1 MKQIRKLLALVLACL
16 TLVLTLPSTA
26 LAANRGE
33 PAGYVS
39 QVNSVFTMPKPGQA
53 LPTTATNYVADTIV
67 TATWEPSGN
76 VAVDQ
81 TYTCKVRLVLGDGDG
96 YPIYVYAQSGYIDI
110 GINYP
115 SGHYESL
122 ISQSFADNPSI
133 AWQIDQ
139 NYVSNPTTWVWGTVN
154 YSLSVTPY
162 HSINYNTNGG
172 TITSTG
178 YPTYVADGD
187 SVSQSSLPTAK
198 KTGYIF
204 KGWEWDYDKGLIFG
218 DLSSALSAVYSPV
231 YLKAVWETEPVNYTL
246 SYNAN
251 GGSGS
256 MSSQTVTEGQAAKL
270 KTNTFIKTGYYFT
283 GWNTKANGSG
293 TSYSDG
299 AYATFYGN
307 TTLYAQWQK
316 YADPVITFNKND
328 GSGTT
333 VTQTVPYGESAT
345 LNANSF
351 TRTGYTFTGWNT
363 KADGSGTA
371 YGDGAS
377 ISPSSNIT
385 LYAQWQPN
393 TYSLS
398 FDSNGGSGSM
408 ASQIVTEGQAT
419 TLKSNTFTKTGHTFT
434 AWNTKAD
441 GTGTAYNDGAD
452 VTLHG
457 NTTLYAQWTINTYSF
472 SFDANGGTGSMSG
485 GSAAYGES
493 IQLPGNAFTR
503 PKYTFTGWNTR
514 ANGSGTAYADNAS
527 LTLTEDT
534 TLYAQWTLVT
544 DYTILIPDGD
554 NITVDPA
561 TKIGSA
567 QIGIQSGSTIPEDK
581 QLQMSVNAGR
591 HYDDAAQ
598 CYRLCNNTGG
608 QLLFYALAYK
618 GNEVNPGNAQG
629 GVLLETASSDAVF
642 EGFQNRVSVTVGTA
656 KTAGRY
662 TDTLTFRFALV

>member
-1 MKQIRKLLALVLACL
+1 MKQIRKLLALVLACM

-39 QVNSVFTMPKPGQA
+39 QVNSAFTMPKPGQA

-67 TATWEPSGN
+67 TASWEPSGN

-96 YPIYVYAQSGYIDI
+96 YPIYVYAQTGYIDI

-154 YSLSVTPY
+154 YSISVTPY

-198 KTGYIF
+198 KTGYVF
-204 KGWEWDYDKGLIFG
+204 KGWEWDYDKGLILG
-218 DLSSALSAVYSPV
+218 NLSSMLSAVYGPV

-256 MSSQTVTEGQAAKL
+256 MSSQTVTEGQSTKL
-270 KTNTFIKTGYYFT
+270 KT
-283 GWNTKANGSG
+283 
-293 TSYSDG
+293 
-299 AYATFYGN
+299 
-307 TTLYAQWQK
+307 
-316 YADPVITFNKND
+316 
-328 GSGTT
+328 
-333 VTQTVPYGESAT
+333 
-345 LNANSF
+345 
-351 TRTGYTFTGWNT
+351 
-363 KADGSGTA
+363 
-371 YGDGAS
+371 
-377 ISPSSNIT
+377 
-385 LYAQWQPN
+385 
-393 TYSLS
+393 
-398 FDSNGGSGSM
+398 
-408 ASQIVTEGQAT
+408 
-419 TLKSNTFTKTGHTFT
+419 NTFTKTGHTFT

-472 SFDANGGTGSMSG
+472 SFDANGGSGSMSG
-485 GSAAYGES
+485 GSAAYGEN

-503 PKYTFTGWNTR
+503 PKYTFTGWNTK

-534 TLYAQWTLVT
+534 TLYAQWILVT

-554 NITVDPA
+554 NITVDPE

-567 QIGIQSGSTIPEDK
+567 DIGIQAGSVIPEDK

-598 CYRLCNNTGG
+598 CYRLLNNTGG
-608 QLLFYALAYK
+608 QLLFYVLAYK
-618 GNEVNPGNAQG
+618 GNEVNPGNSRG

-642 EGFQNRVSVTVGTA
+642 AGFQNRVSVTVGTA
-656 KTAGRY
+656 RTAGRY

>member
-16 TLVLTLPSTA
+16 TLVLALPSTA

-39 QVNSVFTMPKPGQA
+39 QVNSAFTMPKPGQA

-67 TATWEPSGN
+67 TATWEPSGS

-187 SVSQSSLPTAK
+187 SLSQSSLPTAK

-204 KGWEWDYDKGLIFG
+204 KGWEWDYDKGLILG
-218 DLSSALSAVYSPV
+218 NLSSALSAVYGPV
-231 YLKAVWETEPVNYTL
+231 YLKAVWETEPVNYVL

-256 MSSQTVTEGQAAKL
+256 MASQTVTEGQAAKL
-270 KTNTFIKTGYYFT
+270 KTNTFTKTGYYFT

-307 TTLYAQWQK
+307 TTLYAQWEK
-316 YADPVITFNKND
+316 YADPVITFDKND

-333 VTQTVPYGESAT
+333 ATQTVPYGESTT
-345 LNANSF
+345 LNTNSF
-351 TRTGYTFTGWNT
+351 TRTGYTF
-363 KADGSGTA
+363 SG
-371 YGDGAS
+371 
-377 ISPSSNIT
+377 
-385 LYAQWQPN
+385 
-393 TYSLS
+393 
-398 FDSNGGSGSM
+398 
-408 ASQIVTEGQAT
+408 
-419 TLKSNTFTKTGHTFT
+419 
-434 AWNTKAD
+434 WNTKAD
-441 GTGTAYNDGAD
+441 GTGTAYNNGAN
-452 VTLHG
+452 VTLHE
-457 NTTLYAQWTINTYSF
+457 NTTLYAQWQLNTYSF
-472 SFDANGGTGSMSG
+472 SFDANGGSGSMSG

-493 IQLPGNAFTR
+493 IQLPGNTFTR
-503 PKYTFTGWNTR
+503 PKYTFSGWNTK
-514 ANGSGTAYADNAS
+514 ADGSGTAYADNAS

-544 DYTILIPDGD
+544 DYTVLLPDGD
-554 NITVDPA
+554 NITVDPES
-561 TKIGSA
+561 KIGSA
-567 QIGIQSGSTIPEDK
+567 QIGIQAGSVIPEDK
-581 QLQMSVNAGR
+581 QLQMSVNAGT

-598 CYRLCNNTGG
+598 CYRLRNNTGG

-618 GNEVNPGNAQG
+618 GNEVNPGANG
-629 GVLLETASSDAVF
+629 DIVVLETADSDAVF
-642 EGFQNRVSVTVGTA
+642 TGFQNRVSVTVGTA
-656 KTAGRY
+656 RTAGRY

>member
-16 TLVLTLPSTA
+16 TLVLALPSTA

-39 QVNSVFTMPKPGQA
+39 QVNSAFTMPKPGQA

-67 TATWEPSGN
+67 TAAWEPSGN

-122 ISQSFADNPSI
+122 ISQSFADNPGI

-187 SVSQSSLPTAK
+187 SVSQSSLPTATK
-198 KTGYIF
+198 SGYVF
-204 KGWEWDYDKGLIFG
+204 KGWEWDYDKGLILG
-218 DLSSALSAVYSPV
+218 NLSSALSAVYGPL

-256 MSSQTVTEGQAAKL
+256 MASQTVTEGQAAKL
-270 KTNTFIKTGYYFT
+270 KANTFTKSGYYFT

-316 YADPVITFNKND
+316 YADPVITFDKND

-351 TRTGYTFTGWNT
+351 TKTGYSFSGWNT

-377 ISPSSNIT
+377 ISLSSNMT
-385 LYAQWQPN
+385 LYAQWQ
-393 TYSLS
+393 L
-398 FDSNGGSGSM
+398 
-408 ASQIVTEGQAT
+408 
-419 TLKSNTFTKTGHTFT
+419 
-434 AWNTKAD
+434 
-441 GTGTAYNDGAD
+441 
-452 VTLHG
+452 
-457 NTTLYAQWTINTYSF
+457 NTYSF

-493 IQLPGNAFTR
+493 IQLPGNTFTR
-503 PKYTFTGWNTR
+503 PKYTFTGWNTK
-514 ANGSGTAYADNAS
+514 ADGSGTAYADSAS

-534 TLYAQWTLVT
+534 TLYAQWVLVT
-544 DYTILIPDGD
+544 DYTVLLPDGD
-554 NITVDPA
+554 NIAVDPE
-561 TKIGSA
+561 TKVGSA
-567 QIGIQSGSTIPEDK
+567 QIGIQAGSTIPEEK

-591 HYDDAAQ
+591 HYDDDAQ
-598 CYRLCNNTGG
+598 CYRLLNNTGG
-608 QLLFYALAYK
+608 QLLVYVLAYK

-642 EGFQNRVSVTVGTA
+642 AGFQNRVSVTVGTA
-656 KTAGRY
+656 RTAGRY

>member
-16 TLVLTLPSTA
+16 TLVLVLPSTA

-39 QVNSVFTMPKPGQA
+39 QVNSAFTMPKPGQA

-122 ISQSFADNPSI
+122 VSQSFADNPGI

-139 NYVSNPTTWVWGTVN
+139 NYVSNTSTWVWGTVN

-187 SVSQSSLPTAK
+187 SLSQSSLPTATK
-198 KTGYIF
+198 SGYVF
-204 KGWEWDYDKGLIFG
+204 KGWEWDYDKGLILG
-218 DLSSALSAVYSPV
+218 NLSSALSAVYGPL

-270 KTNTFIKTGYYFT
+270 KTNSFTKNGYYFT

-307 TTLYAQWQK
+307 TTLYAQWEK
-316 YADPVITFNKND
+316 YADPVITFDKND

-351 TRTGYTFTGWNT
+351 TRTGYTFTDWNT
-363 KADGSGTA
+363 RADGSGTA

-377 ISPSSNIT
+377 VSPSSN
-385 LYAQWQPN
+385 
-393 TYSLS
+393 
-398 FDSNGGSGSM
+398 
-408 ASQIVTEGQAT
+408 V
-419 TLKSNTFTKTGHTFT
+419 
-434 AWNTKAD
+434 
-441 GTGTAYNDGAD
+441 
-452 VTLHG
+452 
-457 NTTLYAQWTINTYSF
+457 TLYAQWTINTYSF

-554 NITVDPA
+554 NITVDPE

-567 QIGIQSGSTIPEDK
+567 QIGIQAGSVISEDK
-581 QLQMSVNAGR
+581 QFQMSVNAGT

-598 CYRLCNNTGG
+598 CYRLRNNTGG

-656 KTAGRY
+656 RTAGRY

>member
-16 TLVLTLPSTA
+16 TLVLALPSTA

-39 QVNSVFTMPKPGQA
+39 QVNSAFTMPKPGQA

-67 TATWEPSGN
+67 TATWEPSGS

-198 KTGYIF
+198 KTGYVF
-204 KGWEWDYDKGLIFG
+204 KGWEWDYDKGLILG
-218 DLSSALSAVYSPV
+218 NLSSALSAVYGPL

-270 KTNTFIKTGYYFT
+270 KTNTFTKSGYYFT

-293 TSYSDG
+293 TSYGDG
-299 AYATFYGN
+299 ASATFYSN

-316 YADPVITFNKND
+316 YADPVITFDMND

-377 ISPSSNIT
+377 ISPSSNMT
-385 LYAQWQPN
+385 LYAQWQIN

-398 FDSNGGSGSM
+398 FDS
-408 ASQIVTEGQAT
+408 
-419 TLKSNTFTKTGHTFT
+419 
-434 AWNTKAD
+434 
-441 GTGTAYNDGAD
+441 
-452 VTLHG
+452 
-457 NTTLYAQWTINTYSF
+457 
-472 SFDANGGTGSMSG
+472 NGGTGSMSG
-485 GSAAYGES
+485 GSAAYGEN
-493 IQLPGNAFTR
+493 IQLPGNTFTR
-503 PKYTFTGWNTR
+503 PKYTFAGWNTK
-514 ANGSGTAYADNAS
+514 ANGTGTAYADNAT

-544 DYTILIPDGD
+544 DYTVLLPDGD
-554 NITVDPA
+554 NIAVDPE

-567 QIGIQSGSTIPEDK
+567 QIGIQAGSVIPEDK

-591 HYDDAAQ
+591 HYDDTAQ
-598 CYRLCNNTGG
+598 CYRLLNNTGG
-608 QLLFYALAYK
+608 QLLIYALAYK
-618 GNEVNPGNAQG
+618 GNEVNPGSAQG

-642 EGFQNRVSVTVGTA
+642 AGFQNWVGVTVGTA
-656 KTAGRY
+656 RTAGRY

>member
-16 TLVLTLPSTA
+16 ALVLALPSTA

-39 QVNSVFTMPKPGQA
+39 QVNSAFTMPKPGQA

-67 TATWEPSGN
+67 TAAWEPSGN

-122 ISQSFADNPSI
+122 ISQSFADNPGI

-139 NYVSNPTTWVWGTVN
+139 NYVSNTSTWVWGTVN

-187 SVSQSSLPTAK
+187 SLSQSSLPTATK
-198 KTGYIF
+198 SGYVF
-204 KGWEWDYDKGLIFG
+204 KGWEWDYDKGLILG
-218 DLSSALSAVYSPV
+218 NLSSALSAVYGPL

-256 MSSQTVTEGQAAKL
+256 MNSQTVTEGQAAKL
-270 KTNTFIKTGYYFT
+270 KANTFSKTGYYFT

-316 YADPVITFNKND
+316 YADPVITFDKND

-333 VTQTVPYGESAT
+333 VSQTVPYGESAT
-345 LNANSF
+345 LNTNSF
-351 TRTGYTFTGWNT
+351 TRTG
-363 KADGSGTA
+363 
-371 YGDGAS
+371 
-377 ISPSSNIT
+377 
-385 LYAQWQPN
+385 
-393 TYSLS
+393 
-398 FDSNGGSGSM
+398 
-408 ASQIVTEGQAT
+408 
-419 TLKSNTFTKTGHTFT
+419 HTFSG
-434 AWNTKAD
+434 WNTKAD
-441 GTGTAYNDGAD
+441 GTGTAYNDGAN
-452 VTLHG
+452 VTLNG
-457 NTTLYAQWTINTYSF
+457 NTTLYAQWTINTYSY
-472 SFDANGGTGSMSG
+472 SFDANGGSGSMSG

-493 IQLPGNAFTR
+493 IQLSGNSFTR
-503 PKYTFTGWNTR
+503 PKYTFNGWNTK
-514 ANGSGTAYADNAS
+514 ADGSGTAYADSAS

-534 TLYAQWTLVT
+534 TLYAQWILVT

-554 NITVDPA
+554 NITVDPE

-567 QIGIQSGSTIPEDK
+567 QIGIQAGSTIPEEK
-581 QLQMSVNAGR
+581 KLQMSVNAGT

-598 CYRLCNNTGG
+598 CYRLLNNTGG

-618 GNEVNPGNAQG
+618 GNEANPGASG
-629 GVLLETASSDAVF
+629 DTVVLETADSDTVF
-642 EGFQNRVSVTVGTA
+642 AGFQNRVSVTVGTA
-656 KTAGRY
+656 RTAGRY

>member
-1 MKQIRKLLALVLACL
+1 MKQIRKLLALVLACM
-16 TLVLTLPSTA
+16 TLVLALPPTA

-39 QVNSVFTMPKPGQA
+39 QVNSTFTMPKPGQA

-67 TATWEPSGN
+67 TATREPSGN

-122 ISQSFADNPSI
+122 ISQSFADNPGI

-139 NYVSNPTTWVWGTVN
+139 NYVSNTSTWVWGTVN

-162 HSINYNTNGG
+162 HSINYNANGG

-187 SVSQSSLPTAK
+187 SLSQSSLPTAK

-204 KGWEWDYDKGLIFG
+204 KGWEWDYDKGLILG
-218 DLSSALSAVYSPV
+218 NLSPALSAVYGPL

-270 KTNTFIKTGYYFT
+270 KTNTFTKTGYYFT

-316 YADPVITFNKND
+316 YADPVITFDKNG

-345 LNANSF
+345 LNTNSF

-377 ISPSSNIT
+377 ISLSSNMT
-385 LYAQWQPN
+385 LYAQWQLN
-393 TYSLS
+393 TFSYS
-398 FDSNGGSGSM
+398 FDGNGGSGSM
-408 ASQIVTEGQAT
+408 
-419 TLKSNTFTKTGHTFT
+419 
-434 AWNTKAD
+434 
-441 GTGTAYNDGAD
+441 
-452 VTLHG
+452 
-457 NTTLYAQWTINTYSF
+457 
-472 SFDANGGTGSMSG
+472 SG
-485 GSAAYGES
+485 GSVKPHMS
-493 IQLPGNAFTR
+493 R
-503 PKYTFTGWNTR
+503 SC
-514 ANGSGTAYADNAS
+514 GS
-527 LTLTEDT
+527 
-534 TLYAQWTLVT
+534 
-544 DYTILIPDGD
+544 
-554 NITVDPA
+554 
-561 TKIGSA
+561 
-567 QIGIQSGSTIPEDK
+567 
-581 QLQMSVNAGR
+581 
-591 HYDDAAQ
+591 
-598 CYRLCNNTGG
+598 
-608 QLLFYALAYK
+608 
-618 GNEVNPGNAQG
+618 
-629 GVLLETASSDAVF
+629 
-642 EGFQNRVSVTVGTA
+642 
-656 KTAGRY
+656 
-662 TDTLTFRFALV
+662 

>member
-16 TLVLTLPSTA
+16 TLVLALPSTA

-39 QVNSVFTMPKPGQA
+39 QVNSTFTMPKPGQA

-122 ISQSFADNPSI
+122 ISQSFADNPGI

-139 NYVSNPTTWVWGTVN
+139 NYVSNTSTWVWGTVN

-162 HSINYNTNGG
+162 HSINYNANGG
-172 TITSTG
+172 TITFTG

-187 SVSQSSLPTAK
+187 SLSQSSLPTATK
-198 KTGYIF
+198 SGYVF
-204 KGWEWDYDKGLIFG
+204 KGWEWDYDKGLILG
-218 DLSSALSAVYSPV
+218 NLSSALSAVYGPL

-256 MSSQTVTEGQAAKL
+256 MSSQTVTEGQATKL
-270 KTNTFIKTGYYFT
+270 KANTFTRTGYTFT

-307 TTLYAQWQK
+307 TTLYAQWQ
-316 YADPVITFNKND
+316 
-328 GSGTT
+328 
-333 VTQTVPYGESAT
+333 
-345 LNANSF
+345 L
-351 TRTGYTFTGWNT
+351 
-363 KADGSGTA
+363 
-371 YGDGAS
+371 
-377 ISPSSNIT
+377 
-385 LYAQWQPN
+385 N
-393 TYSLS
+393 TYTLS

-408 ASQIVTEGQAT
+408 SSQTVTEGQAT
-419 TLKSNTFTKTGHTFT
+419 TLNANNFARTGYTFSG
-434 AWNTKAD
+434 WNTEDD
-441 GTGTAYNDGAD
+441 GTGTAYGDGASIS
-452 VTLHG
+452 LSS
-457 NTTLYAQWTINTYSF
+457 NMTLYAQWQLNTYSY
-472 SFDANGGTGSMSG
+472 SFDANGGSGSMSG

-493 IQLPGNAFTR
+493 IQLPGNTFTR

-514 ANGSGTAYADNAS
+514 ADGSGTAYTDNAS
-527 LTLTEDT
+527 LTLTDDT
-534 TLYAQWTLVT
+534 TLYAQWILVT

-554 NITVDPA
+554 NIDVDPE

-567 QIGIQSGSTIPEDK
+567 QIGIQSGSTIPEEK
-581 QLQMSVNAGR
+581 QLQMSVNAGT
-591 HYDDAAQ
+591 HYDDNAQ
-598 CYRLCNNTGG
+598 CYRLRNNTGG
-608 QLLFYALAYK
+608 QLLFYVLAYK

-656 KTAGRY
+656 RTAGRY

>member
-16 TLVLTLPSTA
+16 TLVLALPSTA

-39 QVNSVFTMPKPGQA
+39 QVNSAFTMPKPGQA

-67 TATWEPSGN
+67 TASWEPSGN

-122 ISQSFADNPSI
+122 ISQSFADNPGI

-139 NYVSNPTTWVWGTVN
+139 NYVSNPSTWVWGTVN

-187 SVSQSSLPTAK
+187 SLSQSSLPTAQ

-204 KGWEWDYDKGLIFG
+204 KGWEWDYDKGLILG
-218 DLSSALSAVYSPV
+218 NLSSALSAVYGPL

-270 KTNTFIKTGYYFT
+270 KANT
-283 GWNTKANGSG
+283 
-293 TSYSDG
+293 
-299 AYATFYGN
+299 
-307 TTLYAQWQK
+307 
-316 YADPVITFNKND
+316 
-328 GSGTT
+328 
-333 VTQTVPYGESAT
+333 
-345 LNANSF
+345 
-351 TRTGYTFTGWNT
+351 
-363 KADGSGTA
+363 
-371 YGDGAS
+371 
-377 ISPSSNIT
+377 
-385 LYAQWQPN
+385 
-393 TYSLS
+393 
-398 FDSNGGSGSM
+398 
-408 ASQIVTEGQAT
+408 
-419 TLKSNTFTKTGHTFT
+419 
-434 AWNTKAD
+434 
-441 GTGTAYNDGAD
+441 
-452 VTLHG
+452 
-457 NTTLYAQWTINTYSF
+457 
-472 SFDANGGTGSMSG
+472 
-485 GSAAYGES
+485 
-493 IQLPGNAFTR
+493 FTR
-503 PKYTFTGWNTR
+503 PKYIFNGWNTR
-514 ANGSGTAYADNAS
+514 ADGSGTAYADNAT

-567 QIGIQSGSTIPEDK
+567 QIGIQSGSTIPEEK

-629 GVLLETASSDAVF
+629 SVLLETADSDAVF
-642 EGFQNRVSVTVGTA
+642 AGFQNRVSVTVGTA
-656 KTAGRY
+656 RTAGRY

>member
-16 TLVLTLPSTA
+16 TLVLALPSTA

-39 QVNSVFTMPKPGQA
+39 QVNSAFTMPKPGQA
-53 LPTTATNYVADTIV
+53 LPTTATNHVADTIV
-67 TATWEPSGN
+67 TAAWEPSGN

-122 ISQSFADNPSI
+122 ISQSFADNPGI

-139 NYVSNPTTWVWGTVN
+139 NYVSNTSTWVWGTVN

-162 HSINYNTNGG
+162 HSINYNANGG

-187 SVSQSSLPTAK
+187 SLSQSSLPTAK

-204 KGWEWDYDKGLIFG
+204 KGWEWDYDKGLILG
-218 DLSSALSAVYSPV
+218 NLSSALSAVYGPL

-270 KTNTFIKTGYYFT
+270 KTNTFTKTGYYFT

-307 TTLYAQWQK
+307 TTLYAQWEK

-333 VTQTVPYGESAT
+333 ATQTVPYGESAT
-345 LNANSF
+345 LNTNSF
-351 TRTGYTFTGWNT
+351 TRTGYTFSGWNT
-363 KADGSGTA
+363 KDDGTGTA

-377 ISPSSNIT
+377 ISPSSNVT
-385 LYAQWQPN
+385 LYAQWQLN
-393 TYSLS
+393 TYS
-398 FDSNGGSGSM
+398 
-408 ASQIVTEGQAT
+408 
-419 TLKSNTFTKTGHTFT
+419 
-434 AWNTKAD
+434 
-441 GTGTAYNDGAD
+441 Y
-452 VTLHG
+452 
-457 NTTLYAQWTINTYSF
+457 
-472 SFDANGGTGSMSG
+472 SFDANGGSGSMSG

-493 IQLPGNAFTR
+493 IQLPGNTFTR
-503 PKYTFTGWNTR
+503 PKYTFTGWNTK
-514 ANGSGTAYADNAS
+514 ANGSGTAYADNAT

-544 DYTILIPDGD
+544 DYTVLLPDGD
-554 NITVDPA
+554 NIAVDPE

-567 QIGIQSGSTIPEDK
+567 QIGIQAGSVIPEDK

-591 HYDDAAQ
+591 HYDDTAQ
-598 CYRLCNNTGG
+598 CYRLLNNTGG
-608 QLLFYALAYK
+608 QLLIYALAYK

-642 EGFQNRVSVTVGTA
+642 AGFQNRVSVTVGTA
-656 KTAGRY
+656 RTAGRY

>member
-16 TLVLTLPSTA
+16 TLVLALPSAA

-76 VAVDQ
+76 VTVDQ

-96 YPIYVYAQSGYIDI
+96 YSIYVYAQTGYIDI

-122 ISQSFADNPSI
+122 ISQPFADNPSI

-187 SVSQSSLPTAK
+187 SVSQSSLPTATK
-198 KTGYIF
+198 SGYVF
-204 KGWEWDYDKGLIFG
+204 KGWEWDYDKGLILG
-218 DLSSALSAVYSPV
+218 SVSSMLSAVYSPV

-256 MSSQTVTEGQAAKL
+256 MSSQTVTEGQSTKL
-270 KTNTFIKTGYYFT
+270 KTNTFTKTGYYFT
-283 GWNTKANGSG
+283 GWNTKADGSG
-293 TSYSDG
+293 TGYSDG
-299 AYATFYGN
+299 AYATFYSN

-316 YADPVITFNKND
+316 YADPVITFDKND

-333 VTQTVPYGESAT
+333 VTQTVPYGESAS

-351 TRTGYTFTGWNT
+351 TRRGYTFSGWNT

-377 ISPSSNIT
+377 ISPSSNVT
-385 LYAQWQPN
+385 LYAQWQ
-393 TYSLS
+393 L
-398 FDSNGGSGSM
+398 
-408 ASQIVTEGQAT
+408 
-419 TLKSNTFTKTGHTFT
+419 
-434 AWNTKAD
+434 
-441 GTGTAYNDGAD
+441 
-452 VTLHG
+452 
-457 NTTLYAQWTINTYSF
+457 NTYSF
-472 SFDANGGTGSMSG
+472 SFDANGGTGSMSS

-493 IQLPGNAFTR
+493 FQLPGNTFAR
-503 PKYTFTGWNTR
+503 PKYTFTGWNTK

-544 DYTILIPDGD
+544 DYTVLLPDGD
-554 NITVDPA
+554 NIAVDPE

-567 QIGIQSGSTIPEDK
+567 QIGIQAGSTIPEDK

-598 CYRLCNNTGG
+598 CYRLLNGTGG
-608 QLLFYALAYK
+608 QLLFYVLAYK

-642 EGFQNRVSVTVGTA
+642 AGFQNRVSVTVGTA
-656 KTAGRY
+656 RTAGHY

>member
-16 TLVLTLPSTA
+16 TLVLALPSTA

-53 LPTTATNYVADTIV
+53 LPTAATNRVADTIV
-67 TATWEPSGN
+67 TAAWEPSGN

-81 TYTCKVRLVLGDGDG
+81 TYTCAVRLGLGNGSG
-96 YPIYVYAQSGYIDI
+96 HPIYVYAQTGYIDI

-122 ISQSFADNPSI
+122 VSQSFADNPSI

-154 YSLSVTPY
+154 YSLSVAPY

-187 SVSQSSLPTAK
+187 SVSQSSLPTATK
-198 KTGYIF
+198 SGYVF

-218 DLSSALSAVYSPV
+218 DLSSVLSAVYGPV

-256 MSSQTVTEGQAAKL
+256 MASQTVTEGQAAKL
-270 KTNTFIKTGYYFT
+270 KTNSFPKTGY
-283 GWNTKANGSG
+283 
-293 TSYSDG
+293 
-299 AYATFYGN
+299 
-307 TTLYAQWQK
+307 
-316 YADPVITFNKND
+316 
-328 GSGTT
+328 
-333 VTQTVPYGESAT
+333 
-345 LNANSF
+345 SF
-351 TRTGYTFTGWNT
+351 SGWNT

-371 YGDGAS
+371 Y
-377 ISPSSNIT
+377 
-385 LYAQWQPN
+385 
-393 TYSLS
+393 
-398 FDSNGGSGSM
+398 
-408 ASQIVTEGQAT
+408 
-419 TLKSNTFTKTGHTFT
+419 
-434 AWNTKAD
+434 
-441 GTGTAYNDGAD
+441 
-452 VTLHG
+452 
-457 NTTLYAQWTINTYSF
+457 
-472 SFDANGGTGSMSG
+472 
-485 GSAAYGES
+485 
-493 IQLPGNAFTR
+493 
-503 PKYTFTGWNTR
+503 
-514 ANGSGTAYADNAS
+514 ADNAT

-534 TLYAQWTLVT
+534 TLYAQWILVT
-544 DYTILIPDGD
+544 DYTILLPDGD
-554 NITVDPA
+554 NITVDPE
-561 TKIGSA
+561 TKVGSA
-567 QIGIQSGSTIPEDK
+567 EIGIRAGSTIPEDK
-581 QLQMSVNAGR
+581 QLQMSVNAGT

-598 CYRLCNNTGG
+598 CYRLLNNTGG
-608 QLLFYALAYK
+608 QLLFYVLAYK

-629 GVLLETASSDAVF
+629 GVLLETADSDAVF
-642 EGFQNRVSVTVGTA
+642 AGFQNWVGVTVGTA
-656 KTAGRY
+656 RTAGRY

>member
-53 LPTTATNYVADTIV
+53 LPTAATNYVADTIV

-76 VAVDQ
+76 VTVDQ

-96 YPIYVYAQSGYIDI
+96 YPIYVYAQTGYIDI

-187 SVSQSSLPTAK
+187 SLSQSSLPTATK
-198 KTGYIF
+198 SGYVF
-204 KGWEWDYDKGLIFG
+204 KGWEWDYDKGLILG
-218 DLSSALSAVYSPV
+218 SLSSMLSAVYGPV

-256 MSSQTVTEGQAAKL
+256 MSSQTVTEGQSTKL
-270 KTNTFIKTGYYFT
+270 KSNTFTKTGYYFT
-283 GWNTKANGSG
+283 SWNTRADGSG

-316 YADPVITFNKND
+316 YADPVITFDKND

-377 ISPSSNIT
+377 ISPSSNVT
-385 LYAQWQPN
+385 LYAQWQ
-393 TYSLS
+393 L
-398 FDSNGGSGSM
+398 
-408 ASQIVTEGQAT
+408 
-419 TLKSNTFTKTGHTFT
+419 
-434 AWNTKAD
+434 
-441 GTGTAYNDGAD
+441 
-452 VTLHG
+452 
-457 NTTLYAQWTINTYSF
+457 NTYSF
-472 SFDANGGTGSMSG
+472 SFDANGGSGSMSG
-485 GSAAYGES
+485 GSAAYGEN

-544 DYTILIPDGD
+544 DYTVLLPDGD
-554 NITVDPA
+554 NIAVDPE

-567 QIGIQSGSTIPEDK
+567 QIGIQAGSAIPEDK

-591 HYDDAAQ
+591 HYDDTAQ
-598 CYRLCNNTGG
+598 CYRLLNNTGG
-608 QLLFYALAYK
+608 QLLIYALAYK

-642 EGFQNRVSVTVGTA
+642 AGFQNWVGVTVGTA
-656 KTAGRY
+656 RTAGRY